1 MKAFGAR
8 SVTAVG
14 LLAGTAVTMWQL
26 ERFRAD
32 YWAQLSPW
40 VTFLAGGF
48 AVLAGTL
55 VFVYWRLAERSHS
68 YLRFGERLPFGDET
82 ALLAARG
89 RALVVG
95 RAPFVDVVD
104 LPPRAMHAMY
114 VAIVLGIA
122 LIGLDNRAVAL
133 LREAPSRFG
142 PSSIEYCRPPEPPK
156 REPQRR
162 QGCALVERAFKLGYT
177 KSLGSCAPA
186 EAKRELTQVCTRRQL
201 DEPYFHFAWRRLA
214 DSVDEL
220 RTTDDGPGI
229 LDRFAQQLDH
239 IAAIAR
245 ATLATVA
252 MRARSSHHLFTN
264 LPDPRPTLRE
274 RVDGLL
280 ERGCGAR
287 LAHLAHFPRM
297 EDGPAGPSKLF
308 EHVLAQLMFNPSYKP
323 IVAQCEEVVVHWSA
337 PPDTCARLADRPVAA
352 LDELGALDSVR
363 GVLASR
369 ATIVELQHRA
379 RQLGPARANDVP
391 PAQRVVSFQ
400 CLMFDRKGADPL
412 PAGGAG
418 RAPPPRLASLVDPAA
433 EPAAPVERP
442 LVLDGE
448 RLAAREVRMKPLVGD
463 GASQIRLYK
472 QLAALLA
479 PGFGYGRLTSNQ
491 AVGAT
496 PEEAALAEA
505 FRQPAFWLTKLD
517 LLHDADLFL
526 GNDWLARRPDLLEVY
541 PYHLHLQNFIEIFRR
556 QYRQHEGRL

>member
-1 MKAFGAR
+1 MNAPRHRSEGFGHVTGALGAR

-14 LLAGTAVTMWQL
+14 LFAGTLVTMWRM

-68 YLRFGERLPFGDET
+68 YLRFGEKLAFGDET
-82 ALLAARG
+82 SLLGARG
-89 RALVVG
+89 RSLVVG

-104 LPPRAMHAMY
+104 LPPRATHALY
-114 VAIVLGIA
+114 VAIMLGVA

-133 LREAPSRFG
+133 LREVPSRFDR
-142 PSSIEYCRPPEPPK
+142 SSIDTCKPPEPPK
-156 REPQRR
+156 RETKRS
-162 QGCALVERAFKLGYT
+162 QGCKLVERAYQLGYT

-186 EAKRELTQVCTRRQL
+186 EAKREVSEVCTRRQL
-201 DEPYFHFAWRRLA
+201 DEPQLHYAWRRLA
-214 DSVDEL
+214 DRIDDL
-220 RTTDDGPGI
+220 RTIDDGPGS
-229 LDRFAQQLDH
+229 LDRFEHQLDH
-239 IAAIAR
+239 LPAIVHG
-245 ATLATVA
+245 TLDTVA

-264 LPDPRPTLRE
+264 LPDPRPGLRD

-287 LAHLAHFPRM
+287 LAHLPHFPRM
-297 EDGPAGPSKLF
+297 PDGPTGPSKLF

-323 IVAQCEEVVVHWSA
+323 IVAQCEEVVVHWDA
-337 PPDTCARLADRPVAA
+337 PPDTCARLADHPVAA
-352 LDELGALDSVR
+352 LGELGVLDSVR
-363 GVLASR
+363 GVLAWR
-369 ATIVELQHRA
+369 AMGAET
-379 RQLGPARANDVP
+379 RQLDPARASAVP
-391 PAQRVVSFQ
+391 PAQRIVSFQ
-400 CLMFDRKGADPL
+400 CLMFD
-412 PAGGAG
+412 
-418 RAPPPRLASLVDPAA
+418 PAA
-433 EPAAPVERP
+433 ESAAPVERT
-442 LVLDGE
+442 LALDGE
-448 RLAAREVRMKPLVGD
+448 RFAVREARMKPLVGD
-463 GASQIRLYK
+463 GTSQIRLYK
-472 QLAALLA
+472 QLAALMA

-496 PEEAALAEA
+496 PEEAALAET

-517 LLHDADLFL
+517 LLRDADLFL

-556 QYRQHEGRL
+556 QYAQHAGRL